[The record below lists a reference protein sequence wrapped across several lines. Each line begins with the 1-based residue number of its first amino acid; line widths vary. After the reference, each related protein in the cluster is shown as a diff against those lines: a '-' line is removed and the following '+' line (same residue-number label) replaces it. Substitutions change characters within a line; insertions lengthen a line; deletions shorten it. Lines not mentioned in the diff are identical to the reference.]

1 MAINQEILSRYAS
14 LLVHYCVELKKGE
27 RLYVSTTTLAEPL
40 VREIYRE
47 ATKLGAVMEVDFQFE
62 GQSKIYYEHADDWVL
77 DQVPV
82 LRKAAMEA
90 FDAYIYIKAPYD
102 LNETQGLDMAK
113 KKKRSAALAPLSQLY
128 FERTADRALPGSL
141 KRSLCQYPTL
151 ASAAAAEMTVDEYAE
166 FVFNACHLYAE
177 SPEAE
182 WLKVRAH
189 QQNIKEYLDKVE
201 TVRYKA
207 DHTDIEFSVK
217 GRTWI
222 NSDGQT
228 NMPSGEVFSGP
239 VEDSVNGKVH
249 FTFPSIYMGQDV
261 KGITLWV
268 EKGEVVRWEA
278 EQGKELLD
286 AVFEIPGANFFGE
299 VAIGTNYQIQ
309 RATRNILF
317 DEKIGGTIHMA
328 VGQSYKQTGG
338 TNHSSIHWDMITDMT
353 ESGEIWADGKL
364 IYEKGKFLI

>member
-1 MAINQEILSRYAS
+1 MDTKILEKYAA
-14 LLVHYCVELKKGE
+14 LLVHYCVELKPEDK
-27 RLYVSTTTLAEPL
+27 LYISTTILAEPL

-47 ATKLGAVMEVDFQFE
+47 ATKLGAVVEVDFKFRDQN
-62 GQSKIYYEHADDWVL
+62 KIFYDNATDHVL
-77 DQVPV
+77 SQPS
-82 LRKAAMEA
+82 LLMKTAMEE
-90 FDAYIYIKAPYD
+90 FDAYLNIRAPYD
-102 LNETQGLDMAK
+102 LNETVDVDMSK
-113 KKKRSAALAPLSQLY
+113 KQKRSAALAPYTKIY
-128 FERTADRALPGSL
+128 FERTADRTLPGAL
-141 KRSLCQYPTL
+141 KRSLCQYPTQ
-151 ASAAAAEMTVDEYAE
+151 ASADAAEMTLEEYSK

-177 SPEAE
+177 RPEEE

-189 QQNIKEYLDKVE
+189 QQHIKEYLDKVD
-201 TVRYKA
+201 TIRYKA
-207 DHTDIEFSVK
+207 DHTDVEFSVK

-239 VEDSVNGKVH
+239 VENSVNGKVH
-249 FTFPSIYMGQDV
+249 FTFPSIYMGKDV
-261 KGITLWV
+261 RGITLWV
-268 EKGEVVRWEA
+268 ENGKVVKWDA
-278 EQGKELLD
+278 EEGKELLD
-286 AVFEIPGANFFGE
+286 AVFEIPGAKFFGE

-338 TNHSSIHWDMITDMT
+338 TNQSSIHWDMITDMT
-353 ESGEIWADGKL
+353 ESGEIYGDGRL